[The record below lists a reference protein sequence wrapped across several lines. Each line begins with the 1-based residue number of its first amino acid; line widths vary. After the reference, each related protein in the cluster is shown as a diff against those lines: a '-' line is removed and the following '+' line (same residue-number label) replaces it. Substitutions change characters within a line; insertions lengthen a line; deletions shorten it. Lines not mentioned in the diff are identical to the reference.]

1 MCPYLRSVYS
11 YLLTHSLTYSL
22 TLLLSGGGYAEV
34 IATSG
39 DSYLGGDDFDE
50 VIYEYIVS
58 QIELLSVEA
67 SAHCRGN
74 AIAKRRLM
82 DVAIATKIKLS
93 QDKNV
98 TIHVPMVYNDIGTH
112 SPYLLTHSYSLTLTH
127 PLI

>member
-1 MCPYLRSVYS
+1 M
-11 YLLTHSLTYSL
+11 
-22 TLLLSGGGYAEV
+22 
-34 IATSG
+34 
-39 DSYLGGDDFDE
+39 
-50 VIYEYIVS
+50 IYEYIVS

-82 DVAIATKIKLS
+82 DVAITTKIKLS

-112 SPYLLTHSYSLTLTH
+112 SLTPSLTHLLTYSLTHSLLLTHSYLLTHS
-127 PLI
+127 LI